1 MTNEQKIREKI
12 STTVTL
18 AESLVI
24 YNDGDG
30 RYYVSNGEY
39 FYDRD
44 EAITYEI
51 KWLKSEYNDGYFMV
65 I

>member
-12 STTVTL
+12 STTEAL
-18 AESLVI
+18 AESLVV

-51 KWLKSEYNDGYFMV
+51 KLLKSEYRDGDFMV

>member
-12 STTVTL
+12 STTEAL
-18 AESLVI
+18 AECLVV

-30 RYYVSNGEY
+30 RYYVSDGEY
-39 FYDRD
+39 FYDID
-44 EAITYEI
+44 EAIAYEI
-51 KWLKSEYNDGYFMV
+51 KWLKSEYHDGDFMD